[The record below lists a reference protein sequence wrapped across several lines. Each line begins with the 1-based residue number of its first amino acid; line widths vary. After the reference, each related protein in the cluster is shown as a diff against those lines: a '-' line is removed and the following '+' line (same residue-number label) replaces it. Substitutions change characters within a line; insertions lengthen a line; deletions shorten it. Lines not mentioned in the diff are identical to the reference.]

1 MEKQHPVQLEK
12 EVHDK
17 LKQYSKKT
25 GLKIK
30 YIVEAAII
38 SYLNTIRFQE
48 MIDNTMEKNN
58 G

>member
-1 MEKQHPVQLEK
+1 MHFRSQLEK
-12 EVHDK
+12 EDHDK
-17 LKQYSKKT
+17 LEQYSKKT